1 MLCSFTHPSQFTRKE
16 VEKVG
21 TNEVVSQ
28 LCIHVLM
35 RRKEGRKNVHVCA
48 ILLDFLEEF
57 QNNNIIFMC
66 VRSDSYTFSTM
77 QSYSYFLPNI
87 LLCVYTV
94 YIIYVQYMYM
104 CVYTGIYIHE
114 GSFPHTRSTRGCY
127 G

>member
-1 MLCSFTHPSQFTRKE
+1 M
-16 VEKVG
+16 
-21 TNEVVSQ
+21 
-28 LCIHVLM
+28 
-35 RRKEGRKNVHVCA
+35 CA

-66 VRSDSYTFSTM
+66 VQSDSYTFSTM

-104 CVYTGIYIHE
+104 CVYTGIYIYMKGASLILAPHE
-114 GSFPHTRSTRGCY
+114 VAMGTTHSIA
-127 G
+127 